1 MGNLPQ
7 VSIDTDRSDSL
18 CFGCVQN
25 NPIGLKLG
33 FKRDGKTARAEFTPD
48 KLYQGWNGIVHGG
61 IITCM
66 LDEAMSHAVHLEGI
80 ECLTAKMTVQFK
92 RPAPVE
98 ESLIITGSITRNTR
112 RLVETEAKVSLPD
125 GTVVAESTATQ
136 FIIEA
141 NSGDA
146 SNKKAETQNNA

>member
-1 MGNLPQ
+1 MNLPQ

-18 CFGCVQN
+18 CFGCGQN
-25 NPIGLKLG
+25 NPIGLKLS

-66 LDEAMSHAVHLEGI
+66 LDEAMAHAAHLGGI
-80 ECLTAKMTVQFK
+80 ESLTAKMTVQFK

-98 ESLIITGSITRNTR
+98 EPLIITGSITRNTR
-112 RLVETEAKVSLPD
+112 RLIETEAKVSLPD

-136 FIIEA
+136 FIIET